1 MPSLINLSYGT
12 NMNRFASRSS
22 LLLLSLCL
30 GFMAAL
36 PSYSQAGDADKRT
49 FIKLQHDWAE
59 ARKKGDVAFLEN
71 FYAKEFTV
79 GTANGTES
87 SRAQD
92 LEMFSSGDMK
102 PTVIK
107 DDQMKV
113 YIYGNTALV
122 TGVEHVEGTYK
133 GHAGLFDTRFANVFV
148 YRDHRWQLVHA

>member
-1 MPSLINLSYGT
+1 
-12 NMNRFASRSS
+12 MNRFASRSS
-22 LLLLSLCL
+22 RLLLSLCL

-36 PSYSQAGDADKRT
+36 PSYSQAGDADKQT

-59 ARKKGDVAFLEN
+59 ARKKGDVPFLDS

-122 TGVEHVEGTYK
+122 TGVEHVEGTYE

-148 YRDHRWQLVHA
+148 YRDHRWQLVHAQGTPISKR

>member
-1 MPSLINLSYGT
+1 
-12 NMNRFASRSS
+12 
-22 LLLLSLCL
+22 LLLSLCL
-30 GFMAAL
+30 GFLAAL
-36 PSYSQAGDADKRT
+36 PAYPQAGHADKET

-59 ARKKGDVAFLEN
+59 ARKKGDVAFLES

-79 GTANGTES
+79 GTTNGRES

-102 PTVIK
+102 PTVIT

-113 YIYGNTALV
+113 NIYGNTALV

-133 GHAGLFDTRFANVFV
+133 GHAGLFDSRFTNVFV
-148 YRDHRWQLVHA
+148 YRDHRWQLVRGQGTPISKE